1 MSSVFFRFR
10 NQKEDQ
16 RVIFDGTGITVFELK
31 REIINISKLGD
42 GKDFD
47 LILKSPDGTE
57 GKPMLCEPVAGLAT
71 CCQSTFSN
79 Q

>member
-57 GKPMLCEPVAGLAT
+57 GKPLVRKSASGLAT
-71 CCQSTFSN
+71 RCQSTFSN
-79 Q
+79 F